1 MPSFV
6 WRRIA
11 SGHLSARSCMATYG
25 KMGTQ
30 VPIFAW
36 RRTQQ
41 GTRAPFEEP
50 RHFVGGAR
58 VRSRGPRGFRRRRS
72 SALRGVLGV
81 SPRRSSAFEGVLGL
95 RRGRSSAFE
104 GSSGVSSEA
113 LECPSRGP
121 RRFAEALE
129 CLRGGPRPSSEALEC
144 PGKRCRQRRVGCRG
158 GGCCRI
164 ELRVA
169 SGGEGRSG
177 LRRPGSLSSI
187 GLWKHSFSA
196 ALPFRHRAGVSARNL
211 GSAEAPSGATSGW
224 NAEKE
229 DRRRGSPRGARVQI
243 PSAFLKRFASEN
255 MSTFVNT

>member
-1 MPSFV
+1 MYCHVWQKSTRVPSFV

-72 SALRGVLGV
+72 SA
-81 SPRRSSAFEGVLGL
+81 
-95 RRGRSSAFE
+95 FE

-129 CLRGGPRPSSEALEC
+129 CLRGGPRPSSGALEC
-144 PGKRCRQRRVGCRG
+144 VRGVLGGFVGGARVPF
-158 GGCCRI
+158 
-164 ELRVA
+164 
-169 SGGEGRSG
+169 EG
-177 LRRPGSLSSI
+177 SS
-187 GLWKHSFSA
+187 A
-196 ALPFRHRAGVSARNL
+196 FR
-211 GSAEAPSGATSGW
+211 
-224 NAEKE
+224 
-229 DRRRGSPRGARVQI
+229 RGARV
-243 PSAFLKRFASEN
+243 PS
-255 MSTFVNT
+255 

>member
-1 MPSFV
+1 MPSTEGH
-6 WRRIA
+6 IA
-11 SGHLSARSCMATYG
+11 SKHTRVHLNVLPRMAKEHSSAQFCMETHRKRALECPILYGDVWQNGHSSAHFCMATYATG
-25 KMGTQ
+25 
-30 VPIFAW
+30 
-36 RRTQQ
+36 
-41 GTRAPFEEP
+41 
-50 RHFVGGAR
+50 H
-58 VRSRGPRGFRRRRS
+58 S
-72 SALRGVLGV
+72 SALRGA
-81 SPRRSSAFEGVLGL
+81 SAF